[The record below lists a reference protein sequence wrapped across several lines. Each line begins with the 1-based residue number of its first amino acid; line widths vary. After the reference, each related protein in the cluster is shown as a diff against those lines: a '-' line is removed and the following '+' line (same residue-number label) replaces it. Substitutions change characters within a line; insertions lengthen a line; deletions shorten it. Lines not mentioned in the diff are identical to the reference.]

1 MEPRITAITLGVRD
15 RAASR
20 RFYVDGLGWTPTLE
34 VEVDVIFIQAG
45 YGFLLCLWN
54 VDDLSADAGESV
66 GHGHNA
72 PPISLG
78 HNVATER
85 EVYDILDAAVAAG
98 AELVAPA
105 RQQPWGGVSGY
116 FADPDGFRWEIVY
129 NPGLSFDGAGNAVF
143 GTLEESTEEGAEE
156 GTVEGTV
163 QP

>member
-20 RFYVDGLGWTPTLE
+20 RFYVEGLGWTPTLE
-34 VEVDVIFIQAG
+34 VEGDVIFIQAG
-45 YGFLLCLWN
+45 YGLLLCLWN

-78 HNVATER
+78 HNVVTEQ

-129 NPGLSFDGAGNAVF
+129 NPGLSFDDAGNAVF
-143 GTLEESTEEGAEE
+143 GTLEE

>member
-34 VEVDVIFIQAG
+34 VEGDVVFIQAG
-45 YGFLLCLWN
+45 YGLLLCLWSI
-54 VDDLSADAGESV
+54 DDLAADAGEDV

-78 HNVATER
+78 HNVATEA
-85 EVYDILDAAVAAG
+85 EVYATLDAAVAAG
-98 AELVAPA
+98 ADLVAPA

-116 FADPDGFRWEIVY
+116 FADPDGFRWEVVY
-129 NPGLSFDGAGNAVF
+129 NPALSFDAAGNATF
-143 GTLEESTEEGAEE
+143 GGAEE
-156 GTVEGTV
+156 SGADAAVE
-163 QP
+163 

>member
-34 VEVDVIFIQAG
+34 VEGDVVFIQCG
-45 YGFLLCLWN
+45 YGLLLCLWS
-54 VDDLSADAGESV
+54 VDDLAADAGENV

-78 HNVATER
+78 HNVATEQ

-98 AELVAPA
+98 ADLVAPA
-105 RQQPWGGVSGY
+105 RTQPWGGVSGY

-143 GTLEESTEEGAEE
+143 DASKSEQTG
-156 GTVEGTV
+156 
-163 QP
+163 